1 MDILILFS
9 IWIVIGMMLFERIS
23 KRNEDF
29 RPAEKRNATDIMGE
43 TKTVIGTLKSKQD
56 TKGHIEK
63 CVTRPI
69 NFGSKNYDSLPEEP
83 EEDFIQEPDWEEE
96 EKQMRQ
102 VSESGNT
109 DIGLFTGVSF
119 NELVEAE
126 SVLSQD
132 LSTQIQKEATITTLR
147 KVQGTEL
154 FDLLENAREGASK
167 KIAELLAMHLPDETK
182 PGSSSGQVKEEDEFN
197 IEDFV

>member
-1 MDILILFS
+1 MDLLILFS
-9 IWIVIGMMLFERIS
+9 IWAVIGLMLFERIS
-23 KRNEDF
+23 KRNEDY
-29 RPAEKRNATDIMGE
+29 ETVGKRNAADIMGK
-43 TKTVIGTLKSKQD
+43 TKTELGVLEPNQGIKSHMVK
-56 TKGHIEK
+56 E
-63 CVTRPI
+63 VSRPI

>member
-1 MDILILFS
+1 MDLLILFS
-9 IWIVIGMMLFERIS
+9 IWAVIGLMLFERIS
-23 KRNEDF
+23 KRNEDYG
-29 RPAEKRNATDIMGE
+29 PVEKRNAADIMGE
-43 TKTVIGTLKSKQD
+43 TKTVIGTLEPNQD
-56 TKGHIEK
+56 IK
-63 CVTRPI
+63 CPVDIVVTRPI
-69 NFGSKNYDSLPEEP
+69 NFGSKNNDSLPEGL

-102 VSESGNT
+102 VSEAGNT

-132 LSTQIQKEATITTLR
+132 LSTQTQKEATITTLR

-167 KIAELLAMHLPDETK
+167 KIAKLLAMHLPDETK
-182 PGSSSGQVKEEDEFN
+182 PGSSSGQVQEEDEFN

>member
-9 IWIVIGMMLFERIS
+9 VWAVIGLMLFERIS
-23 KRNEDF
+23 KRNEDYG
-29 RPAEKRNATDIMGE
+29 PVEKRNAADIMGE
-43 TKTVIGTLKSKQD
+43 TKTVIGTLEPNQD
-56 TKGHIEK
+56 IN
-63 CVTRPI
+63 CPVDIVVTRPI
-69 NFGSKNYDSLPEEP
+69 NFGTKNNDSLPEEP

-96 EKQMRQ
+96 EKQLRQ

-109 DIGLFTGVSF
+109 DMGLFTGVSF
-119 NELVEAE
+119 DELVESE

-132 LSTQIQKEATITTLR
+132 LSTQTQKEATITTLR

-167 KIAELLAMHLPDETK
+167 KIAKLLAMHLPDETK
-182 PGSSSGQVKEEDEFN
+182 PGSSSGQVQEEDEFN